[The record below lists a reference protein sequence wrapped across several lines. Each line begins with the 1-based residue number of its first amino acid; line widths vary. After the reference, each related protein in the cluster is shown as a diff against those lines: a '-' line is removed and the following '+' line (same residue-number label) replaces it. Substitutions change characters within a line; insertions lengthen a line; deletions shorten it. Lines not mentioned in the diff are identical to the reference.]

1 MKALLTAFIMFV
13 SAFFLSAPA
22 QAQQAPNE
30 QVTIFPAAVQTA
42 TTLNSNDQQNAS
54 WKGLHLVINVSA
66 FTSGTYTVNIQGKD
80 AFGNY
85 YTILSSAA
93 LAATGVVVLKIYPA
107 ETVAA
112 NLSVSD
118 FLPAVWRVQLVGA
131 TTPNMTISVDA
142 NLSY

>member
-1 MKALLTAFIMFV
+1 MKALLTALVLTI
-13 SAFFLSAPA
+13 AACLLSAPA
-22 QAQQAPNE
+22 QAQQAPNQ

-42 TTLNSNDQQNAS
+42 TTVNSNDQQNAS
-54 WKGLHLVINVSA
+54 WKGLHLVVNVSA
-66 FTSGTYTVNIQGKD
+66 FTSGTYTVNLQGKD

-85 YTILSSAA
+85 YTILSSTA
-93 LAATGVVVLKIYPA
+93 LAATGVVVLKVYPG

-112 NLSVSD
+112 NLSASD